1 MDAAGLTMTVN
12 ALCKLRE
19 VEAAMSPVRGWQALA
34 QAIEREAPTMSE
46 HELSV
51 AFDATCKLKALETAM
66 TSSGWYVLALRMEE
80 LAPKM
85 KALQLVH
92 TLRATSLL
100 PGVVI
105 ELSPLAWERLAAGAA
120 RAGNTGLRQVAR
132 DMLCDACDVLDL
144 PPPPRTKLQRSSVHD
159 DGSDGSGSGGGSIG
173 DNGSRGNGGGIGDS
187 GSSDNGGGGVEVC
200 DGIGGDGEGRRAT

>member
-1 MDAAGLTMTVN
+1 
-12 ALCKLRE
+12 
-19 VEAAMSPVRGWQALA
+19 
-34 QAIEREAPTMSE
+34 MSE

-66 TSSGWYVLALRMEE
+66 TSSGWSVLALRMEE

-105 ELSPLAWERLAAGAA
+105 ELSPLAWERLAAG
-120 RAGNTGLRQVAR
+120 
-132 DMLCDACDVLDL
+132 
-144 PPPPRTKLQRSSVHD
+144 
-159 DGSDGSGSGGGSIG
+159 
-173 DNGSRGNGGGIGDS
+173 
-187 GSSDNGGGGVEVC
+187 
-200 DGIGGDGEGRRAT
+200 